1 MNWLDYCLIFIML
14 ANLISSVA
22 KGFSREVISLVAT
35 VAGLLCALWFYGSA
49 GAFLIP
55 YVSSKG
61 VANFCGFL
69 IVFFGIILLGAV
81 TGKLLAKLLKW
92 TGLSLVDRLLGGAF
106 GLLKGTAIGVAMI
119 LVISA
124 FMPAREP
131 GKPPAAVAESRI
143 APYVMGVAHAVS
155 RIAPYE
161 LREGFHRTYEQLQN
175 IWHGTVK
182 GGARVLPGSEM

>member
-1 MNWLDYCLIFIML
+1 MNWLDYCLIFIMV

-22 KGFSREVISLVAT
+22 KGFSREVISLTAT
-35 VAGLLCALWFYGSA
+35 VAGLFCALWFYGSA

-81 TGKLLAKLLKW
+81 AGKLLAKLLKW
-92 TGLSLVDRLLGGAF
+92 SGLSIVDRLLGGAF
-106 GLLKGTAIGVAMI
+106 GLVKGTAIAVAMI

-124 FMPAREP
+124 FLP
-131 GKPPAAVAESRI
+131 GTPPAAVAESSI
-143 APYVMGVAHAVS
+143 APYVMDVAHAVS

-161 LREGFHRTYEQLQN
+161 LKEGFRRTYEQLQN
-175 IWHGTVK
+175 IWRGTVK
-182 GGARVLPGSEM
+182 GGAKALPSSEM